1 MKLIKFFL
9 SNKKNWLPALII
21 ILLIVIIL
29 AIVGKINP
37 MIFKY
42 NF

>member
-1 MKLIKFFL
+1 MKLIKLFL
-9 SNKKNWLPALII
+9 SNKKSWLPAFII
-21 ILLIVIIL
+21 ILLIIVIL

>member
-9 SNKKNWLPALII
+9 SNKKSWLPAFVI
-21 ILLIVIIL
+21 ILSIIIIL
-29 AIVGKINP
+29 AIIGKINP